1 MWKKSN
7 FIKKPEGEFY
17 MKKIL
22 ILLLALFSLQSFSAN
37 YKVVKNSSVEI
48 SKQEI
53 QKIISLLRWQLKK
66 NMLGIVNQIC

>member
-48 SKQEI
+48 SK
-53 QKIISLLRWQLKK
+53 
-66 NMLGIVNQIC
+66 